1 MLYYIIPIIALA
13 LAGCNSL
20 TVAVETDPDSGVTR
34 KNIRAV
40 SFHLNPLRDAELA
53 DFEYLT
59 PAEGGRE
66 IRLGSLRQQGAG
78 QVLQELGASAIR
90 ARRGGGESRNL
101 EALEVRLEALEA
113 GGSE

>member
-20 TVAVETDPDSGVTR
+20 TVAVETDPETGVTR
-34 KNIRAV
+34 KDIRAV

-53 DFEYLT
+53 DFSYT
-59 PAEGGRE
+59 NPAEGGRE

-90 ARRGGGESRNL
+90 SRLGGGDPRTL
-101 EALEVRLEALEA
+101 DALEA
-113 GGSE
+113 RLAELEAGAGD